1 MLVMHANQ
9 VDNKQSNKK
18 KEKKKPHKTIKTNH
32 TKGEAPRWL

>member
-18 KEKKKPHKTIKTNH
+18 KKKKPHKTIKTNH
-32 TKGEAPRWL
+32 TKGEAPRWM